1 MQGDFHI
8 NKTRYNSLK
17 FKERQFRGRYF
28 RLRLSYTVLQQKKT
42 VIIEIK
48 TWCIA

>member
-28 RLRLSYTVLQQKKT
+28 RLRLSYTVLQQKKQSLSKLRRD
-42 VIIEIK
+42 V
-48 TWCIA
+48 